1 MCNSP
6 LGRGFPGSP
15 SSNQNDRGW
24 VVPAPQTGPR
34 YNPPTL
40 DLEPGGHTWEI
51 SDFQLQMPLPL
62 PFIVVLV
69 FELWVRYS
77 SAYVYTKGRVSVL
90 LGAKVGSGPHLRCE
104 GTRAVC
110 K

>member
-1 MCNSP
+1 MSASHRRRSPPAVSLVYSASP
-6 LGRGFPGSP
+6 LQGFSL
-15 SSNQNDRGW
+15 R
-24 VVPAPQTGPR
+24 
-34 YNPPTL
+34 L
-40 DLEPGGHTWEI
+40 